1 MVGLMAKRKAKRRD
15 FPEQIYVI
23 RENEG
28 TSDEFLSADESF
40 AMANDGDD
48 VAIYT
53 LLKVRRK
60 RVTHDLKD

>member
-1 MVGLMAKRKAKRRD
+1 MTKKKKAATRLQRS
-15 FPEQIYVI
+15 FPEQVYLVY
-23 RENEG
+23 ENAD
-28 TSDEFLSADESF
+28 TRDEFLSASESF
-40 AMANDGDD
+40 DDAADGAD